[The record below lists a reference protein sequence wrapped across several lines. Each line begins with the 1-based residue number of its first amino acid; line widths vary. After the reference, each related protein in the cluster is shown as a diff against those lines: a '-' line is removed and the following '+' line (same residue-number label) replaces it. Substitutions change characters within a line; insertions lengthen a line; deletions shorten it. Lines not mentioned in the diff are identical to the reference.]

1 MATRIR
7 PAPRR
12 SGSSL
17 SGRLL
22 APLAFAGV
30 LFVGLAVYTVVNGEL
45 RLPFGG
51 VVLAFGGEEEA
62 AGEAGPPKGTAA
74 VFANPRML
82 PAFTKIT
89 REHLLVEDGSRLY
102 TTPVVAQAIDQS
114 KLFRA
119 DNDGLQRL
127 LGRVLKRDKPVAYA
141 FSEADFL
148 PVGTRPGP
156 SAGIPPGQRGV
167 WIDVAKVQ
175 GLADVHPGDLVD
187 LLAAEQNDA
196 KPSVDPGLLGN
207 LIDPVM
213 KARLQAVADRDAKTK
228 TASSWVVARGAKVI
242 SPPRSRPLPGNGAKR
257 GNEATV
263 EEVFLAMQPEDVSR
277 FGQALA
283 QKVTLLA
290 APRSSQPT
298 DEPIEIRD
306 DRPVDSGEEL
316 RKLLLGDEGSQGSFG
331 MVEVIRGGARETVT
345 VPRSGESGGGR

>member
-7 PAPRR
+7 PAQKRA
-12 SGSSL
+12 GSSL

-22 APLAFAGV
+22 TSLAFAGL
-30 LFVGLAVYTVVNGEL
+30 LFGGVAVYTVVNGEL

-51 VVLAFGGEEEA
+51 VVLAFGGEEETV
-62 AGEAGPPKGTAA
+62 GEAGLPAGTEA
-74 VFANPRML
+74 VFANPRTL

-89 REHLLVEDGSRLY
+89 REHLLVDDGSRLY
-102 TTPVVAQAIDQS
+102 TTPVVAQAIGQS

-156 SAGIPPGQRGV
+156 NAGIPPGQRGL

-175 GLADVHPGDLVD
+175 GLADVRAGDLVD
-187 LLAAEQNDA
+187 LLAARQNDE
-196 KPSVDPGLLGN
+196 PSTADGDVLGN

-213 KARLQAVADRDAKTK
+213 KARLQAVANRASQAT

-242 SPPRSRPLPGNGAKR
+242 TPPRSRPRPSAGAKR
-257 GNEATV
+257 GGATTV
-263 EEVFLAMQPEDVSR
+263 EEVFLAMQPDDVSR

-290 APRSSQPT
+290 APRSSQPNDAPT
-298 DEPIEIRD
+298 EIQDE
-306 DRPVDSGEEL
+306 RPVDSSEEL
-316 RKLLLGDEGSQGSFG
+316 RKMLLGEQGEPGSFG

-345 VPRSGESGGGR
+345 VPRSSGSGGGR